1 MVTLLGPAVP
11 EAIDAAAE
19 ARALFTAL
27 GAMPFLRFL
36 DAAVEQGQA
45 SASPVGTRAR
55 HGEGP

>member
-27 GAMPFLRFL
+27 GAMPFLRAL
-36 DAAVEQGQA
+36 DEAVRQGQE
-45 SASPVGTRAR
+45 SAAPVPAQRQS
-55 HGEGP
+55 